1 VGRPSGATFAVL
13 ESAPEVLKMNFG
25 FFFVTLQVD
34 DRFLDKSG
42 AKVIEE
48 NRHHVE
54 VHGT

>member
-25 FFFVTLQVD
+25 FFFVTLQAD
-34 DRFLDKSG
+34 DRYLDKSG
-42 AKVIEE
+42 AEVIEE

>member
-1 VGRPSGATFAVL
+1 
-13 ESAPEVLKMNFG
+13 MNFG
-25 FFFVTLQVD
+25 FFFVTLQVDDRFD